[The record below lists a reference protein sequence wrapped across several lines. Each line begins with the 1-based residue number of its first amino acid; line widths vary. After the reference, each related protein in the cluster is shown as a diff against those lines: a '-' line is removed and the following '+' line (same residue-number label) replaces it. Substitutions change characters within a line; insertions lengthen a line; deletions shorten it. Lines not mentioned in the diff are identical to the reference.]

1 MILKSC
7 RSLTMIF
14 FLGMDVW
21 MNNIELN
28 STISPGL
35 IWPKPTATEARL
47 VARLEAN
54 RQEMAET
61 RDMLVVLLLLLLLL
75 CCVPE
80 LGLDCGCG
88 ERTSA
93 DIMGEWWRCTGHCTP
108 AEQPGISDI
117 P

>member
-47 VARLEAN
+47 VARLEAS

-61 RDMLVVLLLLLLLL
+61 RDIVDVVVVAAVVVVDVL
-75 CCVPE
+75 CSGAGS
-80 LGLDCGCG
+80 GLRLRRENIGRYNG
-88 ERTSA
+88 RVVALYRPLYTS
-93 DIMGEWWRCTGHCTP
+93 
-108 AEQPGISDI
+108 
-117 P
+117 